1 MNILTFKYTKADGK
15 ESNRVLVVSAEPTKL
30 YAGTD
35 ISSLEPYDMALY
47 AEKVNKAKEA
57 YLVALESINEE
68 FDMNFNYRQ
77 FKPEC
82 MSNITKE
89 EV

>member
-15 ESNRVLVVSAEPTKL
+15 ESNRTIVVSTEPTKL
-30 YAGTD
+30 YSGID

-47 AEKVNKAKEA
+47 AEQVNAAKNI
-57 YLVALESINEE
+57 YLDTIAQLNVD

-82 MSNITKE
+82 MSNIIKE
-89 EV
+89 EI